1 MDTSRIVI
9 NTIDNST
16 SNVEQSTVVTGFTV
30 VKAPKGSVTPRKILA
45 GGASKL
51 KDIFGVSTDK
61 YPELFEV
68 ETFNKE
74 YDIYVSAPYKK
85 ASVPVAYLTDT
96 GVFVST
102 ENVDYNDKLEALILE
117 GDTYEDID
125 MVSDF
130 SKDPEVYKNCEIKY
144 ESISTSS
151 SREAGGVTTTTTT
164 TKGLMINTGI
174 KGSDINKDKGNFIK
188 IKGLLSSL
196 NSNYLLKQTSLD
208 VVDEKGN
215 QITPT
220 NANVTLKAYQKEG
233 DTFTIVDSK
242 NIGTIVGDVY
252 IFVSDKAGSNLI
264 QNTYNVSS
272 NFKEL
277 SAYVKTSLDKNK
289 IHATI
294 LPKYPSDRKLH
305 ISFTPYNDNL
315 GYSYKVLSQ
324 RNIIKLKAYEDG
336 AFHNA
341 NSPVYIEGTLDKS
354 NSSIATFTNSNDSV
368 ANQELVYIF
377 PIKSFENEAIAIEPH
392 YDSIVLEGG
401 TREFE
406 DKPENNKS
414 GEDAKETST
423 EGTTTQNPTT
433 QKPFTLVDLHN
444 LGWDTIK
451 KGDFDD
457 VDIFFDS
464 VIHDNTEDFE
474 NSKFFKLGIS
484 GPEAQGPQ
492 NNKFSG
498 HIFNYTPKDLT
509 NLERLTL
516 GRNYW
521 NICNLAIMDLPNGD
535 RILSPMTGAR
545 SLMQCRIIEGALGGV
560 APMWENSRGM
570 GGQLNMISPYRV
582 KNKYTK
588 AELDKLDMYN
598 FNPIIYDRQY
608 GLMCVG
614 QKTCKGEDITDWSY
628 IGHACSFMVFI
639 KQIRKNVMFPQI
651 GKKNNPYY
659 RTLRKEQV
667 QQYLRDRI
675 SGTDRIWSE
684 GIVDTSTADG
694 VNDINAQRARK
705 FVIKVSV
712 KVDTF
717 SEYVELNFYNEDQ
730 ATTIGTDF

>member
-1 MDTSRIVI
+1 MDTSRIII

-16 SNVEQSTVVTGFTV
+16 SNVEQSTATVGFTV
-30 VKAPKGSVTPRKILA
+30 VKAPKGSITPRKILA

-74 YDIYVSAPYKK
+74 YDVYVSAPYSS

-96 GVFVST
+96 GVFVSK

-117 GDTYEDID
+117 GDTYEPIEG
-125 MVSDF
+125 VSTF
-130 SKDPEVYKNCEIKY
+130 SEDQEVYKKCQMEYKTIKGT
-144 ESISTSS
+144 ETS
-151 SREAGGVTTTTTT
+151 
-164 TKGLMINTGI
+164 GLMINTGI
-174 KGSDINKDKGNFIK
+174 SGSDVNDNVIK

-196 NSNYLLKQTSLD
+196 NSRYKLGKSSLT
-208 VVDEKGN
+208 VIDEKDKD
-215 QITPT
+215 ITESATIKLTVYKKET
-220 NANVTLKAYQKEG
+220 NG
-233 DTFTIVDSK
+233 TFKSVSNNND
-242 NIGTIVGDVY
+242 IGTVTGDIY
-252 IFVSDKAGSNLI
+252 IFVSDKESSTLI
-264 QNTYNVSS
+264 KNTYGLASS
-272 NFKEL
+272 FNEL
-277 SAYVKTSLDKNK
+277 SAYIETTIDKNS
-289 IHATI
+289 IYATI
-294 LPKYPSDRKLH
+294 LPKYPSERKLH
-305 ISFTPYNDNL
+305 IALTPYNANL
-315 GYSYKVLSQ
+315 GYSYSILSQ
-324 RNIIKLKAYEDG
+324 RNIVKLTAYEEG

-341 NSPVYIEGTLDKS
+341 SSPVYIEGTLDRNATS
-354 NSSIATFTNSNDSV
+354 AVSTFTNANDTI
-368 ANQELVYIF
+368 ANQELVCVV
-377 PIKSFENEAIAIEPH
+377 PIKPFTREAIAIEPH

-401 TREFE
+401 TRELE
-406 DKPENNKS
+406 VKESKPENNKS

-423 EGTTTQNPTT
+423 EGTTTQEPTT
-433 QKPFTLVDLHN
+433 QKPFTSIELHN
-444 LGWDTIK
+444 LGWETIE

-464 VIHDNTEDFE
+464 VKHTDKEDFTK
-474 NSKFFKLGIS
+474 SKFFELGIS
-484 GPEAQGPQ
+484 GPQ

-498 HIFNYTPKDLT
+498 HIFNYTPTDLT

-521 NICNLAIMDLPNGD
+521 NICNLAVIDLPNGY
-535 RILSPMTGAR
+535 RIMSPMTGAR
-545 SLMQCRIIEGALGGV
+545 ALMQCRIIENAMGGV

-588 AELDKLDMYN
+588 SELDTLDMCN
-598 FNPIIYDRQY
+598 FNPVIYDRQY

-614 QKTCKGEDITDWSY
+614 QKTCKGEDVTDWSY

-667 QQYLRDRI
+667 QQYLRERI
-675 SGTDRIWSE
+675 SGTNRIWSE

-694 VNDINAQRARK
+694 VNDINAQRNRCFRILVK
-705 FVIKVSV
+705 V

>member
-1 MDTSRIVI
+1 MDTSRIII

-16 SNVEQSTVVTGFTV
+16 SNVEQSTATVGFTV
-30 VKAPKGSVTPRKILA
+30 IEAPKGSITPRKILA

-74 YDIYVSAPYKK
+74 YDLYVSAPYSS

-96 GVFVST
+96 GVFVSK

-117 GDTYEDID
+117 GDTYEPIEG
-125 MVSDF
+125 VSTF
-130 SKDPEVYKNCEIKY
+130 SEDPKVYKKCQMEYKTIKDNTT
-144 ESISTSS
+144 ETS
-151 SREAGGVTTTTTT
+151 
-164 TKGLMINTGI
+164 GLMINTGI
-174 KGSDINKDKGNFIK
+174 TGSDVNDNVIK

-196 NSNYLLKQTSLD
+196 NSRYKLGKSSLT
-208 VVDEKGN
+208 VIDEKDKD
-215 QITPT
+215 ITESAT
-220 NANVTLKAYQKEG
+220 IKLTVYKKETDG
-233 DTFTIVDSK
+233 TFKSVSNND
-242 NIGTIVGDVY
+242 IGTVTGDIY
-252 IFVSDKAGSNLI
+252 IFVSDKESSTLI
-264 QNTYNVSS
+264 KNTYGLASS
-272 NFKEL
+272 FNEL
-277 SAYVKTSLDKNK
+277 SAYIETTIDKDS
-289 IHATI
+289 IYATI
-294 LPKYPSDRKLH
+294 LPKYPSERKLH
-305 ISFTPYNDNL
+305 IALTPYNANL
-315 GYSYKVLSQ
+315 GYSYSILSQ
-324 RNIIKLKAYEDG
+324 RNIVKLTAYEEG

-341 NSPVYIEGTLDKS
+341 SSPVYIEGTLDRNATS
-354 NSSIATFTNSNDSV
+354 AVSTFTNANDTI
-368 ANQELVYIF
+368 ANQELVCVV
-377 PIKSFENEAIAIEPH
+377 PIKPFTREAIAIEPH

-401 TREFE
+401 TRELE
-406 DKPENNKS
+406 VKASEPENNKS

-423 EGTTTQNPTT
+423 EGTTTQEPAT
-433 QKPFTLVDLHN
+433 QEAFTSIDLHN
-444 LGWDTIK
+444 LGWKTIE

-464 VIHDNTEDFE
+464 VIHDSTEDFE
-474 NSKFFKLGIS
+474 NSKFFELGIS
-484 GPEAQGPQ
+484 GPQ
-492 NNKFSG
+492 NNRFSG

-521 NICNLAIMDLPNGD
+521 NICNLAVIDLPNGY
-535 RILSPMTGAR
+535 RIMSPMTGAR
-545 SLMQCRIIEGALGGV
+545 ALMQCRIIENAMGGV

-570 GGQLNMISPYRV
+570 GGQLNMITPYRV

-588 AELDKLDMYN
+588 SELDTLDMYN
-598 FNPIIYDRQY
+598 FNPVIYDRQY

-614 QKTCKGEDITDWSY
+614 QKTCKGEDVTDWSY

-667 QQYLRDRI
+667 QQYLRERI
-675 SGTDRIWSE
+675 SGTNRIWSE

-694 VNDINAQRARK
+694 VNDINAQRNRCFRILVK
-705 FVIKVSV
+705 V

>member
-1 MDTSRIVI
+1 MDTSRIII

-16 SNVEQSTVVTGFTV
+16 SNVEQSTATVGFTV
-30 VKAPKGSVTPRKILA
+30 VKAPKGSITPRKILA

-74 YDIYVSAPYKK
+74 YDVYVSAPYSS

-96 GVFVST
+96 GVFVSK

-117 GDTYEDID
+117 GDTYEPIEG
-125 MVSDF
+125 VSTF
-130 SKDPEVYKNCEIKY
+130 KEDPEVYKKCQMEYKNIKNDTT
-144 ESISTSS
+144 ETS
-151 SREAGGVTTTTTT
+151 
-164 TKGLMINTGI
+164 GLMINTGI
-174 KGSDINKDKGNFIK
+174 TGSDVNDNVIK

-196 NSNYLLKQTSLD
+196 NSRYKLGKSSLT
-208 VVDEKGN
+208 VIDEKDTD
-215 QITPT
+215 ITESATIKLTVYKKET
-220 NANVTLKAYQKEG
+220 NG
-233 DTFTIVDSK
+233 TFKSVSNNND
-242 NIGTIVGDVY
+242 IGTVTGDIY
-252 IFVSDKAGSNLI
+252 IFVSDKESSTLI
-264 QNTYNVSS
+264 KNTYGLASS
-272 NFKEL
+272 FNEL
-277 SAYVKTSLDKNK
+277 SAYIETTIDKNS
-289 IHATI
+289 IYATI
-294 LPKYPSDRKLH
+294 LPKYPSERKLH
-305 ISFTPYNDNL
+305 IALTPYNANL
-315 GYSYKVLSQ
+315 GYSYSILSQ
-324 RNIIKLKAYEDG
+324 RNIVKLTAYEEG

-341 NSPVYIEGTLDKS
+341 SSPVYIEGTLDRNATS
-354 NSSIATFTNSNDSV
+354 AVSTFTNANDTI
-368 ANQELVYIF
+368 ANQELVCVV
-377 PIKSFENEAIAIEPH
+377 PIKPFTREAIAIEPH

-401 TREFE
+401 TRELE
-406 DKPENNKS
+406 VKESKPENNKS

-423 EGTTTQNPTT
+423 EGTTTQEPTT
-433 QKPFTLVDLHN
+433 QKPFTSIELHN
-444 LGWDTIK
+444 LGWETIE

-464 VIHDNTEDFE
+464 VKHTDKEDFTK
-474 NSKFFKLGIS
+474 SKFFELGIS
-484 GPEAQGPQ
+484 GPQ
-492 NNKFSG
+492 NNRFSG

-521 NICNLAIMDLPNGD
+521 NICNLAVIDLPNGY
-535 RILSPMTGAR
+535 RIMSPMTGAR
-545 SLMQCRIIEGALGGV
+545 ALMQCRIIENAMGGV

-588 AELDKLDMYN
+588 SELDTLDMCN
-598 FNPIIYDRQY
+598 FNPVIYDRQY

-614 QKTCKGEDITDWSY
+614 QKTCKGEDVTDWSY

-667 QQYLRDRI
+667 QQYLRERI
-675 SGTDRIWSE
+675 SGTNRIWSE

-694 VNDINAQRARK
+694 VNDINAQRNRCFRILVK
-705 FVIKVSV
+705 V

>member
-1 MDTSRIVI
+1 MDTSRIII

-16 SNVEQSTVVTGFTV
+16 SNVEQSTATVGFTV
-30 VKAPKGSVTPRKILA
+30 IEAPKGSITPRKILA

-74 YDIYVSAPYKK
+74 YDVYVSAPYSS
-85 ASVPVAYLTDT
+85 ASVPVAYLTDE
-96 GVFVST
+96 GVYVRK
-102 ENVDYNDKLEALILE
+102 ENIPYNPDLEAFILE
-117 GDTYEDID
+117 GDTYEPIEG
-125 MVSDF
+125 VSTF
-130 SKDPEVYKNCEIKY
+130 KEDPEVYKKCQMEYKTIKNDTT
-144 ESISTSS
+144 ETS
-151 SREAGGVTTTTTT
+151 
-164 TKGLMINTGI
+164 GLMINTGI
-174 KGSDINKDKGNFIK
+174 TGSDVNDNVIK

-196 NSNYLLKQTSLD
+196 NSRYKLGKSSLT
-208 VVDEKGN
+208 VIDEKDKD
-215 QITPT
+215 ITESAT
-220 NANVTLKAYQKEG
+220 IKLTAYKKGANG
-233 DTFTIVDSK
+233 TFESVSNND
-242 NIGTIVGDVY
+242 IGTVTGDIY
-252 IFVSDKAGSNLI
+252 IFVSDKESSTLI
-264 QNTYNVSS
+264 KNTYGLASS
-272 NFKEL
+272 FNEL
-277 SAYVKTSLDKNK
+277 SAYIETTIDKDS
-289 IHATI
+289 IYATI
-294 LPKYPSDRKLH
+294 LPKYPSERKLH
-305 ISFTPYNDNL
+305 IALTPYNANL
-315 GYSYKVLSQ
+315 GYSYSILSQ
-324 RNIIKLKAYEDG
+324 RNIVKLTAYEEG

-341 NSPVYIEGTLDKS
+341 SSPVYIEGTLDRNATS
-354 NSSIATFTNSNDSV
+354 AVSTFTNANDTI
-368 ANQELVYIF
+368 ANQELVCVV
-377 PIKSFENEAIAIEPH
+377 PIKPFTREAIAIEPH

-401 TREFE
+401 TRELE
-406 DKPENNKS
+406 VKESKPENNKS

-423 EGTTTQNPTT
+423 EGTTTQEPAT
-433 QKPFTLVDLHN
+433 QKPFTSIELHN
-444 LGWDTIK
+444 LGWETIE

-464 VIHDNTEDFE
+464 VKHTDKEDFTK
-474 NSKFFKLGIS
+474 SKFFELGIS
-484 GPEAQGPQ
+484 GPQ
-492 NNKFSG
+492 NNRFSG

-521 NICNLAIMDLPNGD
+521 NICNLAVIDLPNGY
-535 RILSPMTGAR
+535 RIMSPMTGAR
-545 SLMQCRIIEGALGGV
+545 ALMQCRIIENAMGGV

-588 AELDKLDMYN
+588 SELDTLDMCN
-598 FNPIIYDRQY
+598 FNPVIYDRQY

-614 QKTCKGEDITDWSY
+614 QKTCKGEDVTDWSY

-667 QQYLRDRI
+667 QQYLRERI
-675 SGTDRIWSE
+675 SGTNRIWSE

-694 VNDINAQRARK
+694 VNDINAQRNRCFRILVK
-705 FVIKVSV
+705 V

>member
-1 MDTSRIVI
+1 MDTSRIII

-16 SNVEQSTVVTGFTV
+16 SNVEQSTATVGFTV
-30 VKAPKGSVTPRKILA
+30 IEAPKGSITPRKILA

-74 YDIYVSAPYKK
+74 YDVYVSAPYSS
-85 ASVPVAYLTDT
+85 ASVPVAYLTDE
-96 GVFVST
+96 GVYVRK
-102 ENVDYNDKLEALILE
+102 ENIPYNPDLEAFILE
-117 GDTYEDID
+117 GDTYKPIEGVSTFKEDQG
-125 MVSDF
+125 
-130 SKDPEVYKNCEIKY
+130 VYKKCQMEYKTIKGNTT
-144 ESISTSS
+144 ETS
-151 SREAGGVTTTTTT
+151 
-164 TKGLMINTGI
+164 GLMINTGI
-174 KGSDINKDKGNFIK
+174 SGENVNKNIIK
-188 IKGLLSSL
+188 IKGLLPSL
-196 NSNYLLKQTSLD
+196 NSRYKLEKNSLSIID
-208 VVDEKGN
+208 EDGKPVTEGVVQLTAYKKGANGTFESVSDE
-215 QITPT
+215 
-220 NANVTLKAYQKEG
+220 
-233 DTFTIVDSK
+233 
-242 NIGTIVGDVY
+242 NIGTVASDIY
-252 IFVSDKAGSNLI
+252 IFVYDKESSTLI
-264 QNTYNVSS
+264 KNTYGLASS
-272 NFKEL
+272 FNEL
-277 SAYVKTSLDKNK
+277 SAYIETTIDKDS
-289 IHATI
+289 IYATI
-294 LPKYPSDRKLH
+294 LPKYPSERKLH
-305 ISFTPYNDNL
+305 ITLTPYNANL
-315 GYSYKVLSQ
+315 GYSYSILSQ
-324 RNIIKLKAYEDG
+324 RNIVKLTAYEEG

-341 NSPVYIEGTLDKS
+341 SSPVYIEGTLDRNATS
-354 NSSIATFTNSNDSV
+354 AVSTFTNANDTI
-368 ANQELVYIF
+368 ANQELVCIV
-377 PIKSFENEAIAIEPH
+377 PIKSFTKESIAIEPH

-401 TREFE
+401 TRKLEVKASE
-406 DKPENNKS
+406 PENNKS
-414 GEDAKETST
+414 GKDAKETST
-423 EGTTTQNPTT
+423 EGTTTQEPTT
-433 QKPFTLVDLHN
+433 QKAFTSIDLHN
-444 LGWDTIK
+444 LGWGTIE

-464 VIHDNTEDFE
+464 VIHDSTEDFE
-474 NSKFFKLGIS
+474 KSKFFKLGIS

-498 HIFNYTPKDLT
+498 HIFNYTPTDLT

-521 NICNLAIMDLPNGD
+521 NICNLAVIDLSNGYRIM
-535 RILSPMTGAR
+535 SPMTGAR
-545 SLMQCRIIEGALGGV
+545 ALMQCRIIENAMGGV

-588 AELDKLDMYN
+588 SELDTLDMCN
-598 FNPIIYDRQY
+598 FNPVIYDRQY

-614 QKTCKGEDITDWSY
+614 QKTCKGEDVTDWSY

-667 QQYLRDRI
+667 QQYLRERI
-675 SGTDRIWSE
+675 SGTNRIWSE

-694 VNDINAQRARK
+694 VNDINAQRNRCFRILVK
-705 FVIKVSV
+705 V

>member
-1 MDTSRIVI
+1 MDTSRIII

-16 SNVEQSTVVTGFTV
+16 SNVEQSTATVGFTV
-30 VKAPKGSVTPRKILA
+30 IEAPKGSITPRKILA

-74 YDIYVSAPYKK
+74 YDVYVSAPYSS

-96 GVFVST
+96 GVFVSK

-117 GDTYEDID
+117 GDTYEPIEG
-125 MVSDF
+125 VSTFKEDQG
-130 SKDPEVYKNCEIKY
+130 VYKKCQMEYKTIKNDTT
-144 ESISTSS
+144 ETS
-151 SREAGGVTTTTTT
+151 
-164 TKGLMINTGI
+164 GLMINTGI
-174 KGSDINKDKGNFIK
+174 TGSDVNDNVIK

-196 NSNYLLKQTSLD
+196 NSRYKLGKSSLT
-208 VVDEKGN
+208 VIDEKDKD
-215 QITPT
+215 ITESAT
-220 NANVTLKAYQKEG
+220 IKLTVYRKETDG
-233 DTFTIVDSK
+233 TFKSVSNNND
-242 NIGTIVGDVY
+242 IGTVTGDIY
-252 IFVSDKAGSNLI
+252 IFVSDKESSTLI
-264 QNTYNVSS
+264 KNTYGLASS
-272 NFKEL
+272 FNEL
-277 SAYVKTSLDKNK
+277 SAYIETTIDKNS
-289 IHATI
+289 IYATI
-294 LPKYPSDRKLH
+294 LPKYPSERKLH
-305 ISFTPYNDNL
+305 IALTPYNANL
-315 GYSYKVLSQ
+315 GYSYSILSQ
-324 RNIIKLKAYEDG
+324 RNIVKLTAYEEG

-341 NSPVYIEGTLDKS
+341 SSPVYIEGTLDRNATS
-354 NSSIATFTNSNDSV
+354 AVSTFTNANDTI
-368 ANQELVYIF
+368 ANQELVCVV
-377 PIKSFENEAIAIEPH
+377 PIKPFTREAIAIEPH

-401 TREFE
+401 TRELE
-406 DKPENNKS
+406 VKESKPENNKS

-423 EGTTTQNPTT
+423 EGTTTQEPAT
-433 QKPFTLVDLHN
+433 QKPFTSIELHN
-444 LGWDTIK
+444 LGWETIE

-464 VIHDNTEDFE
+464 VKHTDKEDFTK
-474 NSKFFKLGIS
+474 SKFFELGIS
-484 GPEAQGPQ
+484 GPQ

-498 HIFNYTPKDLT
+498 HIFNYTPTDLT

-521 NICNLAIMDLPNGD
+521 NICNLAVIDLPNGY
-535 RILSPMTGAR
+535 RIMSPMTGAR
-545 SLMQCRIIEGALGGV
+545 ALMQCRIIENAMGGV

-588 AELDKLDMYN
+588 SELDTLDMCN
-598 FNPIIYDRQY
+598 FNPVIYDRQY

-614 QKTCKGEDITDWSY
+614 QKTCKGEDVTDWSY

-667 QQYLRDRI
+667 QQYLRERI
-675 SGTDRIWSE
+675 SGTNRIWSE

-694 VNDINAQRARK
+694 VNDINAQRNRCFRILVK
-705 FVIKVSV
+705 V